1 MTKTAEPQ
9 TTTTVE
15 PQIVMNEKGQ
25 RVPADTLE
33 GFDPRFR
40 YDNSGQ
46 AFLDGE
52 HFPSKAIGL
61 ANKWHDSKLH
71 ITGKGATV

>member
-1 MTKTAEPQ
+1 MS
-9 TTTTVE
+9 
-15 PQIVMNEKGQ
+15 EKGQ

-33 GFDPRFR
+33 GFDPRFG
-40 YDNSGQ
+40 YDSSGQ

-61 ANKWHDSKLH
+61 AHKWHHSELR
-71 ITGKGATV
+71 ITGKGASV